1 MNDEGDNVAIVGT
14 FRVGSM
20 AGVETWE
27 VDMMIQ
33 SDSIKEEFCFTSKGV
48 SERASVHFHQT
59 SFIVS
64 FYLHFNHHPKHSVFL
79 YIVEYDV
86 NV

>member
-1 MNDEGDNVAIVGT
+1 MNIPILAWLHPELTLNDEGDNVAIVGT

-33 SDSIKEEFCFTSKGV
+33 SD
-48 SERASVHFHQT
+48 
-59 SFIVS
+59 
-64 FYLHFNHHPKHSVFL
+64 
-79 YIVEYDV
+79 
-86 NV
+86 